1 MFRDMSPPDG
11 ATTLT
16 LALRQRTFPS
26 TKKGQTMPQTRT
38 EQDTKRRIDELA
50 PRFQRLNSDRLRVES
65 SIELL
70 AKDLEAAEAAA
81 MEVFGTTDLVEIE
94 KKLDEARQNASAEV
108 DAFESVIV
116 EIEDKLRA
124 LSKEQ

>member
-1 MFRDMSPPDG
+1 
-11 ATTLT
+11 
-16 LALRQRTFPS
+16 
-26 TKKGQTMPQTRT
+26 MPQTRT

-81 MEVFGTTDLVEIE
+81 MEVFGTTDMAEIE
-94 KKLDEARQNASAEV
+94 KKLDEARQNAAAEV

-116 EIEDKLRA
+116 EIEDKLSA